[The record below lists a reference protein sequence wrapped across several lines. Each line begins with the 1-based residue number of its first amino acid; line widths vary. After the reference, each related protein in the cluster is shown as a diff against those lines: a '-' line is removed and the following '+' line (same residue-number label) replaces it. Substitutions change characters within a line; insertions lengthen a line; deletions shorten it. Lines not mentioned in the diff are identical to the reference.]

1 MEKEPIIETTL
12 ETTLGDLIFTLTEQ
26 TCLLVQDEQVAYQV
40 VAHLL
45 SNLLR
50 KPIPSTE
57 Q

>member
-1 MEKEPIIETTL
+1 MAKEHTI
-12 ETTLGDLIFTLTEQ
+12 ETTLGDLIFTLTEE
-26 TCLLVQDEQVAYQV
+26 TCLLVRDEQVAYRV

-50 KPIPSTE
+50 KSEPITE

>member
-1 MEKEPIIETTL
+1 MAREHTI
-12 ETTLGDLIFTLTEQ
+12 ETTLGDLIIALTEE
-26 TCLLVQDEQVAYQV
+26 TYLLVRDEQVAYRV

-50 KPIPSTE
+50 QPAPITD

>member
-1 MEKEPIIETTL
+1 MAKENTIR
-12 ETTLGDLIFTLTEQ
+12 TTLGDLIFTLTEETFQ
-26 TCLLVQDEQVAYQV
+26 LVQDEQLAYRV

-50 KPIPSTE
+50 QPAPITD

>member
-1 MEKEPIIETTL
+1 MVKEPII
-12 ETTLGDLIFTLTEQ
+12 ETTLGDLIFTLTEETFQ
-26 TCLLVQDEQVAYQV
+26 LVQDEQVAYRV

-50 KPIPSTE
+50 QPAPITD